1 MREDRD
7 EGVKG
12 LRKVRAHRSN
22 LRKMRGGVWVRAERG
37 FSLIELIGVL
47 AVMGILASMTVP
59 PILRQI
65 RQAQS
70 GNEEANLNEVAR
82 AIVEGIK
89 ATGTIPNPNIVP
101 ANPGGWV
108 NVAANYTTLTSDAA
122 GPGTLH
128 YVFPTEADFRDV
140 NGTKRTYADTA
151 RRIYLDPA
159 FLKYLYSQ
167 LGAVTGTFATPTGG
181 WPATALG
188 GVTFPNQAI
197 KLYIVSS
204 SRPDFVLSCSVNGL
218 NVQDTANDYGDLPS
232 SLLIAQL
239 SSWVKATDS
248 ATGFIQAPGTAVE
261 NWANVG
267 HQYLHVK
274 TVDLRPLFCRV
285 ELIDTACPPTATIN
299 IGTDT
304 YLNPNVQFF
313 ANLAN
318 FNIYDLNLAP
328 IALARAILNTDLAVL
343 MNPTPQFINRTMPLN
358 LVNMIGRQNV
368 PLSTQSGAT
377 PVLNPQPRFRI
388 PISGSVSP
396 PVAPPVGMF
405 PDNVQTFY
413 VLKGTSLQMWDNAS
427 GTPVLTT
434 TIESDSSFKYFG
446 NTWTRVD

>member
-1 MREDRD
+1 MREQRD
-7 EGVKG
+7 EGFQG
-12 LRKVRAHRSN
+12 LRKVKTDPSKV
-22 LRKMRGGVWVRAERG
+22 RKMRGRLWVGAKRG
-37 FSLIELIGVL
+37 FSLVELIGVM
-47 AVMGILASMTVP
+47 AVMAILASMTVP

-101 ANPGGWV
+101 SNPGGWV
-108 NVAANYTTLTSDAA
+108 NVAYNYTTLTDDIAPSGGFA
-122 GPGTLH
+122 PGTLH
-128 YVFPTEADFRDV
+128 YVFPSETAF
-140 NGTKRTYADTA
+140 ADTA
-151 RRIYLDPA
+151 RRIYLDPT
-159 FLKYLYSQ
+159 FLNYLNSQ
-167 LGAVTGTFATPTGG
+167 FGGVTGTFATPAGG
-181 WPATALG
+181 WPATTAG
-188 GVTFPNQAI
+188 GVIFPNQAI

-204 SRPDFVLSCSVNGL
+204 SRPDFVLSCSANGP
-218 NVQDTANDYGDLPS
+218 NVQDAGNNYGNLAGA
-232 SLLIAQL
+232 SLIGQL
-239 SSWVKATDS
+239 SSWVKATVS
-248 ATGFIQAPGTAVE
+248 TTGFIQAPGAAVE
-261 NWANVG
+261 NWTDDG

-313 ANLAN
+313 ANLAT
-318 FNIYDLNLAP
+318 FNIYDSNLAP
-328 IALARAILNTDLAVL
+328 IAPARIISNTDLAVL

-396 PVAPPVGMF
+396 PVAPAEGMF
-405 PDNVQTFY
+405 PANVRTFY
-413 VLKGTSLQMWDNAS
+413 VLKGTSLQLWDNAS
-427 GTPVLTT
+427 GSPVLTT
-434 TIESDSSFKYFG
+434 TIESDSSFKYLG
-446 NTWTRVD
+446 STWTRVD